1 MGISP
6 LPRKVEWTERDGKTK
21 FKGKVVDEVYV
32 DEEFDW
38 GDYRKM
44 IQLIETENGEKIIRF
59 AYYIKNHGAPEKEF
73 AFGSQNTLVLKQE
86 NARKLFE
93 EARKKGFF

>member
-1 MGISP
+1 MGISH

-32 DEEFDW
+32 DEEFDR

-44 IQLIETENGEKIIRF
+44 IQIETENGEKVIRF
-59 AYYIKNHGAPEKEF
+59 AYKKSRSTEKEF
-73 AFGSQNTLVLKQE
+73 AFGSQLS
-86 NARKLFE
+86 A
-93 EARKKGFF
+93 

>member
-1 MGISP
+1 MGISH

-32 DEEFDW
+32 DEEFDR

-44 IQLIETENGEKIIRF
+44 IQIETENGEKVIVLP
-59 AYYIKNHGAPEKEF
+59 IKNHGAPKKNLHL
-73 AFGSQNTLVLKQE
+73 APSLVLKQK
-86 NARKLFE
+86 NAPI
-93 EARKKGFF
+93 

>member
-1 MGISP
+1 MEISP

-38 GDYRKM
+38 GD
-44 IQLIETENGEKIIRF
+44 LIETENCGKVIRF
-59 AYYIKNHGAPEKEF
+59 AYYIKNHRAPEKEF
-73 AFGSQNTLVLKQE
+73 AFGSQLS
-86 NARKLFE
+86 A
-93 EARKKGFF
+93 